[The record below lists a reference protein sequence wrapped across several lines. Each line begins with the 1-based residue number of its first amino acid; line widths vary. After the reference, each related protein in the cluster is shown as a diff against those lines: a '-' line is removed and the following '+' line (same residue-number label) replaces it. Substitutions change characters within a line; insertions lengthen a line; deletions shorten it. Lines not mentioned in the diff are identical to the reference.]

1 MIAQNLFDHLKE
13 LGVIVALNED
23 FTALAFDAPKGVLT
37 PELMALVREHKAELI
52 DAAFDAEERAA
63 IKEESEPVEVEVERQ
78 RPYTLSFEGDKKLIE
93 DYRHHPQVAELV
105 DALCRHGGG
114 VVEFVR
120 DDRRAA

>member
-23 FTALAFDAPKGVLT
+23 FTGLAFDAPKGVLT

-52 DAAFDAEERAA
+52 AVASDA
-63 IKEESEPVEVEVERQ
+63 EESEPAQAKVERQ
-78 RPYTLSFEGDKKLIE
+78 RPYILRFEGDKKLIE
-93 DYRHHPQVAELV
+93 DYRHHPRVAELV

-114 VVEFVR
+114 VVEFLR